1 MPENFPASVR
11 VTTHIYI
18 ALTVGTAT
26 THVRITRRVAHAFA
40 SLSLLCHCTVYWYRF
55 SFPVSFPA
63 PQCPNRN
70 TLGLLW
76 RRFQVRF
83 QGSSRTLKA
92 TSLDH
97 PLNFDLA
104 LIPCF
109 SFSRFRFSDCIF
121 SPHPLYITYST
132 PDPTLLYLSSL
143 TLPHP
148 SLVFHALPCLSRPI
162 LPIPVFSSVAL
173 LSLNVF

>member
-1 MPENFPASVR
+1 M
-11 VTTHIYI
+11 YI

-26 THVRITRRVAHAFA
+26 KHVRITRRVAHAFP
-40 SLSLLCHCTVYWYRF
+40 SLSLLCHCTVHWYRF

-83 QGSSRTLKA
+83 QGSSMHQGLSRQLHWIT
-92 TSLDH
+92 

-121 SPHPLYITYST
+121 SPHPLYLTYST